1 MGKIFV
7 LSVTDHEEYI
17 LSRIMEIIAAEPG
30 FDHIVSSHPCNTLV
44 FPGLELRL
52 KERTVHRN
60 GELISMTHREF
71 ATLVYLANHPSWV
84 FSAGQIYEEVWG
96 KRLCGL
102 RQSSKSAMHFTSA
115 PSICCEASSQKQIL
129 LFL

>member
-17 LSRIMEIIAAEPG
+17 LSRIMEIIAAEPE
-30 FDHIVSSHPCNTLV
+30 FDHIVSSHPRNILV

-84 FSAGQIYEEVWG
+84 FSAGQLYEEVWEDG
-96 KRLCGL
+96 KNCGTAVAFVP
-102 RQSSKSAMHFTSA
+102 KINAN
-115 PSICCEASSQKQIL
+115 PVYNGG
-129 LFL
+129 